1 MALNVITKSGSS
13 TGKRDHR
20 GKALLSLMIR
30 AILREAA
37 LCVELSLITDKNVML
52 RKAGESH
59 QLREVPCTLA

>member
-37 LCVELSLITDKNVML
+37 LCLELSLITDKNVML

-59 QLREVPCTLA
+59 QLWEVPCMLA

>member
-1 MALNVITKSGSS
+1 MSS

-59 QLREVPCTLA
+59 QLWEVPCMLA